1 MIKIID
7 GWFYS
12 VDDNEYI
19 LLHEY
24 EYEGINWHTR
34 EKTGETKRKFVERG
48 YFTSLSAMLEKLVVL
63 IAKEKIYNGEITTI
77 QQHIEQLRKIKDELE
92 SIIIPF

>member
-1 MIKIID
+1 MVKIID

-24 EYEGINWHTR
+24 EYEGIDWNTK
-34 EKTGETKRKFVERG
+34 EKTGEIKTKFVERG
-48 YFTSLSAMLEKLVVL
+48 YFTSLSVMLETLTVL
-63 IAKEKIYNGEITTI
+63 LAKEKIYNGEITTI

-92 SIIIPF
+92 SIILPF

>member
-12 VDDNEYI
+12 VDDNEYT

-24 EYEGINWHTR
+24 EYEGIDKYTK
-34 EKTGETKRKFVERG
+34 EKTGEIKKRFVERG
-48 YFTSLSAMLEKLVVL
+48 YFTSLSAMLEKLAVL
-63 IAKEKIYNGEITTI
+63 LAKEKIYNGEITTI